1 MQKMNSVD
9 RRSFLDQT
17 ADVLPVG
24 SLVITEGYPP
34 ITILT
39 RPFHKAEFGTF
50 QYYCKG
56 LINGE
61 EFRMYIQYLDYM
73 KPHTVPSIRVLGVS
87 HQTYAR
93 AQQIIKSSPED

>member
-1 MQKMNSVD
+1 MQKMNELD

-17 ADVLPVG
+17 TDVLPVG

-39 RPFHKAEFGTF
+39 RPFHKPEFGTY
-50 QYYCKG
+50 QYYCRG
-56 LINGE
+56 LIEGT
-61 EFRMYIQYLDYM
+61 EFPMYICYLDYM
-73 KPHTVPSIRVLGVS
+73 KPHAVPSIRVLGIS

-93 AQQIIKSSPED
+93 AQQIIKTSPED